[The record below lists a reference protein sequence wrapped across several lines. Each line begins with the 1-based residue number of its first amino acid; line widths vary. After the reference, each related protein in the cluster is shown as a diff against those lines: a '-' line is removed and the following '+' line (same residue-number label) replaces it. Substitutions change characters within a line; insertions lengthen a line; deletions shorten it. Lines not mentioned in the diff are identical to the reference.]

1 MGPGKGT
8 HGTPVLV
15 RREAVGGPK
24 QAPRDHHHN
33 DRTKVTV
40 TRFGYRHGSGARLLK
55 PQVHEATT
63 ELGDIVDE
71 MIASDRIVDPLF
83 VFVTSEYCWS
93 SNVERIVKVQ
103 SLRGN
108 STNLCMMS
116 KKTVEVNPTH
126 STRTELKEA
135 RRTSLTRYERFE
147 FTERAEIVEVAR
159 TIPQERI
166 PKRILD

>member
-40 TRFGYRHGSGARLLK
+40 TRLGYRHGSGARLLK
-55 PQVHEATT
+55 PRVHEATT
-63 ELGDIVDE
+63 ELGDRVDE

-83 VFVTSEYCWS
+83 AFVTSEYCWS
-93 SNVERIVKVQ
+93 ANVERIMKVQ

-108 STNLCMMS
+108 STNS
-116 KKTVEVNPTH
+116 YDVQEDRGGESNARDQDRVEGGAADKSDKT
-126 STRTELKEA
+126 
-135 RRTSLTRYERFE
+135 
-147 FTERAEIVEVAR
+147 
-159 TIPQERI
+159 
-166 PKRILD
+166 